1 MHLRT
6 VRRRDSRRRILRRQA
21 FFAATVAATTLGA
34 TAACSQGNPKQQAN
48 EAAIARETTGV
59 ARDTSAD
66 TIAAPA
72 AAVDT
77 SVHPAGPGGEVRVGQ
92 PGAGTAQTGSDKATG
107 VDTPITKKLRAGER
121 RP

>member
-6 VRRRDSRRRILRRQA
+6 VRRRESRRRTLRRHA

-34 TAACSQGNPKQQAN
+34 ASACSQGNPKQRAN
-48 EAAIARETTGV
+48 ETAIARETTGV
-59 ARDTSAD
+59 VRDTTVD

-77 SVHPAGPGGEVRVGQ
+77 SVHPAGPGAAVRVGQ
-92 PGAGTAQTGSDKATG
+92 PGAGTAQTGADKATG
-107 VDTPITKKLRAGER
+107 VDTPITKKLRATER
-121 RP
+121 KP